1 MKEAYLE
8 LHGSNNIINEACI
21 LGCKVMEYL
30 ANFFDC
36 TYGEINLF
44 ILYIFQPIIYIGLSS
59 IGNYRLCKLSKIGYI
74 FLGINLLY
82 LIDIINTYSKVSL
95 DSLCEPKIQS
105 IYYTAHSVG
114 LTYAEFNIFVF
125 IISFILIL
133 LISFIMKY
141 LFKYKYIY
149 ILLSVILNGLMPYFV
164 YVFYT

>member
-1 MKEAYLE
+1 MNYEIV
-8 LHGSNNIINEACI
+8 SNVPFNGKLSIQ
-21 LGCKVMEYL
+21 
-30 ANFFDC
+30 FFNC

-44 ILYIFQPIIYIGLSS
+44 ILYIFQPIIYIVLSS

-95 DSLCEPKIQS
+95 DSLCELKIQS

-125 IISFILIL
+125 KTSFILIL

-141 LFKYKYIY
+141 LFKYKYVY
-149 ILLSVILNGLMPYFV
+149 ILLSIILNGLMPYFV